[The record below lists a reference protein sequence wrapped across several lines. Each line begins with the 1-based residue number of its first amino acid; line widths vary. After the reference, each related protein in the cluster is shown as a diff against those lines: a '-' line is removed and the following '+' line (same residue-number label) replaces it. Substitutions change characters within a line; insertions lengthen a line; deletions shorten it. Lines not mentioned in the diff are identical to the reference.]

1 MRLYHKERVY
11 IFYWDSVVDGK
22 SKSYNRLFQ
31 ITDFE
36 STFENPATSLL
47 IRLLLHN
54 TEPFDF
60 ENQNELKK
68 SQRRV
73 NARGVVAKKVNNIK
87 TCCRLTC
94 CILNYNSAATCES
107 NPSRIQTLGHS

>member
-1 MRLYHKERVY
+1 M
-11 IFYWDSVVDGK
+11 
-22 SKSYNRLFQ
+22 
-31 ITDFE
+31 
-36 STFENPATSLL
+36 SLL

-54 TEPFDF
+54 TEPLDF
-60 ENQNELKK
+60 ENRNELKK

>member
-1 MRLYHKERVY
+1 MSTSENAPLPEGE
-11 IFYWDSVVDGK
+11 S
-22 SKSYNRLFQ
+22 

-60 ENQNELKK
+60 EHQNELKK

-73 NARGVVAKKVNNIK
+73 NARGVVAKK
-87 TCCRLTC
+87 CC
-94 CILNYNSAATCES
+94 
-107 NPSRIQTLGHS
+107 HM